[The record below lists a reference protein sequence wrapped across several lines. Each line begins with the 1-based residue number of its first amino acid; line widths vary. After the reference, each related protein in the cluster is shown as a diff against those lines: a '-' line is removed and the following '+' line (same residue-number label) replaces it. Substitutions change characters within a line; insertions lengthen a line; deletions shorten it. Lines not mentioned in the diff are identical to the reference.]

1 MNLQQSDLDQI
12 VNQIKPQ
19 LTLWMTE
26 QRSDTSPHLYEMEL
40 RERTIRVEEE
50 LSHQRELMQQGFRE
64 MDRRFEMTEKRFEQI
79 DKRFEKMDKSFE
91 KMDERFE
98 QQRKDINQRFEK
110 MDERFEQQR
119 EDINQRF
126 EQVDK
131 RFEQQREDI
140 NQRFE
145 QQREDINQR
154 FEQQREDINQRFD
167 KIDAKFEGIYQRIE
181 RFMVWS
187 FGFTLTIAGLVIA
200 ILRFWP

>member
-64 MDRRFEMTEKRFEQI
+64 MDRRFEMTEKRFEQMDKRFEQI
-79 DKRFEKMDKSFE
+79 DKRFE
-91 KMDERFE
+91 R
-98 QQRKDINQRFEK
+98 

-126 EQVDK
+126 EQQRKDINQRFEQVNK
-131 RFEQQREDI
+131 RFEQQREEMK
-140 NQRFE
+140 QH
-145 QQREDINQR
+145 
-154 FEQQREDINQRFD
+154 FD

-187 FGFTLTIAGLVIA
+187 FGFTLTIAGLVIT